1 MICTNTMHKVAPQIA
16 SMIHIPIIHIADATA
31 EELLNHN
38 IHRVGLLGTKYTMTQ
53 DFYKQKLV
61 ERGIEVIVPEAT
73 EIEVIN
79 HIIFHELCVGQI
91 KEDSRKKFQSIIERM
106 KSRGAEGVILGC
118 TEIGLLI
125 HQSDS
130 SIPVFDTTCIHA
142 KRAVEI
148 ALGDG
153 RMGNC

>member
-1 MICTNTMHKVAPQIA
+1 MRQQRF
-16 SMIHIPIIHIADATA
+16 
-31 EELLNHN
+31 LNHN
-38 IHRVGLLGTKYTMTQ
+38 IHKVGLLGTKYTMTQ

-153 RMGNC
+153 RMGNYRTVLGCMENTYI

>member
-1 MICTNTMHKVAPQIA
+1 M
-16 SMIHIPIIHIADATA
+16 
-31 EELLNHN
+31 
-38 IHRVGLLGTKYTMTQ
+38 LGTKYTMTQ

-91 KEDSRKKFQSIIERM
+91 KKDSRKKFQSIIERM

-125 HQSDS
+125 HRSDS